1 MARFQIGKIS
11 KFRQCD
17 EKPVEYRLDT
27 PPALSFCD
35 LLLFPLLELP
45 LTFLTLKELLN
56 LREQDPRQGVHFVV
70 GNAGAV
76 VVRFLLCQALS
87 SISRYEIFKV
97 PRTVPLCPDK
107 DTPSQKWNVQA
118 VSRWS

>member
-1 MARFQIGKIS
+1 MDQFLTGKIS
-11 KFRQCD
+11 KLKQYD
-17 EKPVEYRLDT
+17 KKPVEYRLDT

-56 LREQDPRQGVHFVV
+56 LREQDPRQGVHFMV

-76 VVRFLLCQALS
+76 VVGFLFCQMLS
-87 SISRYEIFKV
+87 SIFFVQNDEGASSL
-97 PRTVPLCPDK
+97 PRV
-107 DTPSQKWNVQA
+107 
-118 VSRWS
+118 